1 MKYNESIL
9 FGGAIVLIGTLFTA
23 FFEKTAWLQVV
34 LLCGA
39 GVLTAVGVYFR
50 EKRISA
56 TQNELVDV
64 LKEMSHQQKEAFVEL
79 IQSNDAKLNAI
90 KTSIDEGMKGVQ
102 FTLNT
107 NHNNEFEL
115 INQQSN
121 DVIEEMRSLQVIAEK
136 QLKVNDTMI
145 QSQQKSLECV
155 SLTIEK
161 GIEEMKSLQVIAEK
175 QLKVND
181 TMIQSQQKSLE
192 RVSLTIEKGNEAS
205 INLNDNLSL
214 GINKLI
220 DVIQDLEGQINKQ
233 VKHVIEEI
241 ENGHDAQDEF
251 YETMSSYQDE
261 LRGISEDVRK
271 YRDNIELD
279 ISERMEVL
287 KNLVLQLSETVD
299 QLADS
304 KHHER
309 ERALGVQKELAKQF
323 ERLKARA

>member
-9 FGGAIVLIGTLFTA
+9 FGGVIVFIGILFTT
-23 FFEKTAWLQVV
+23 FFEKTAWVQVV

-39 GVLTAVGVYFR
+39 GVLTAVGIYFR

-56 TQNELVDV
+56 ERNELVDV
-64 LKEMSHQQKEAFVEL
+64 LKERSYQQKEAFVEL
-79 IQSNDAKLNAI
+79 IQSNDVKLNKI

-102 FTLNT
+102 VTLNT
-107 NHNNEFEL
+107 NHNKEYEL

-121 DVIEEMRSLQVIAEK
+121 DVIEEMKSLQVIAER
-136 QLKVNDTMI
+136 QIKVNDTMI
-145 QSQQKSLECV
+145 QSQQKSLEH
-155 SLTIEK
+155 
-161 GIEEMKSLQVIAEK
+161 
-175 QLKVND
+175 
-181 TMIQSQQKSLE
+181 
-192 RVSLTIEKGNEAS
+192 VSLTIEKGNEAS
-205 INLNDNLSL
+205 INLTDNLTQ
-214 GINKLI
+214 GVNKLI
-220 DVIQDLEGQINKQ
+220 DTIQDLEGQINRQ

-241 ENGHDAQDEF
+241 ENGNDAQDEF
-251 YETMSSYQDE
+251 HETMVKYQGE
-261 LRGISEDVRK
+261 LNGVSEDIRK

>member
-9 FGGAIVLIGTLFTA
+9 FGGAIVFIGILFTA
-23 FFEKTAWLQVV
+23 FFEKTAWVQVV

-39 GVLTAVGVYFR
+39 GVLTAVGIYFR

-56 TQNELVDV
+56 ERNELVDA
-64 LKEMSHQQKEAFVEL
+64 LKEMSYQQKEAFVEL
-79 IQSNDAKLNAI
+79 IQSNDVKLNEI

-102 FTLNT
+102 VTLNT
-107 NHNNEFEL
+107 NHNKEYEL

-121 DVIEEMRSLQVIAEK
+121 DVIEEM
-136 QLKVNDTMI
+136 
-145 QSQQKSLECV
+145 
-155 SLTIEK
+155 
-161 GIEEMKSLQVIAEK
+161 KSLQVIAER
-175 QLKVND
+175 QIKVND
-181 TMIQSQQKSLE
+181 TMIRSQQKSLE
-192 RVSLTIEKGNEAS
+192 HVSLTIEKGNEAS
-205 INLNDNLSL
+205 INLTDNLTQ
-214 GINKLI
+214 GVNKLI
-220 DVIQDLEGQINKQ
+220 DTIQDLEGQINRQ

-241 ENGHDAQDEF
+241 ENGNDAQDEF
-251 YETMSSYQDE
+251 HETMVKYQGE
-261 LRGISEDVRK
+261 LNGVSEDVRK

>member
-9 FGGAIVLIGTLFTA
+9 FGGAIVFIGILFTA
-23 FFEKTAWLQVV
+23 FFEKTAWIQVV

-39 GVLTAVGVYFR
+39 GVLTAVGIYFR

-56 TQNELVDV
+56 ERNELVDV
-64 LKEMSHQQKEAFVEL
+64 LKEMSYQQKEAFVEL
-79 IQSNDAKLNAI
+79 IQSNDVKLNKI

-102 FTLNT
+102 VTLNT
-107 NHNNEFEL
+107 NHNKEYEL
-115 INQQSN
+115 INKQSN
-121 DVIEEMRSLQVIAEK
+121 DVIEEMKSLQVIAERQIK
-136 QLKVNDTMI
+136 INDTMI
-145 QSQQKSLECV
+145 QSQQKSLEH
-155 SLTIEK
+155 
-161 GIEEMKSLQVIAEK
+161 
-175 QLKVND
+175 
-181 TMIQSQQKSLE
+181 
-192 RVSLTIEKGNEAS
+192 VSLTIEKGNEAS
-205 INLNDNLSL
+205 INLTDNLTQ
-214 GINKLI
+214 GVNKLI
-220 DVIQDLEGQINKQ
+220 DTIQDLEGQINRQ

-241 ENGHDAQDEF
+241 ENGNDAQDEF
-251 YETMSSYQDE
+251 HETMVKYQGE
-261 LRGISEDVRK
+261 LNGVSEDIRK

>member
-9 FGGAIVLIGTLFTA
+9 FGGAIVFIGILFTT
-23 FFEKTAWLQVV
+23 FFEKTAWVQVV

-39 GVLTAVGVYFR
+39 GVLTAVGIYFR

-56 TQNELVDV
+56 ERNELVDV
-64 LKEMSHQQKEAFVEL
+64 LKERSYQQKEAFVEL
-79 IQSNDAKLNAI
+79 IQSNDVKLNKI

-102 FTLNT
+102 VTLNT
-107 NHNNEFEL
+107 NHNKEYEL

-121 DVIEEMRSLQVIAEK
+121 DVIEEMKSLQVIAER
-136 QLKVNDTMI
+136 QIKVNDTMI
-145 QSQQKSLECV
+145 QSQQKSLEH
-155 SLTIEK
+155 
-161 GIEEMKSLQVIAEK
+161 
-175 QLKVND
+175 
-181 TMIQSQQKSLE
+181 
-192 RVSLTIEKGNEAS
+192 VSLTIEKGNEAS
-205 INLNDNLSL
+205 INLTDNLTQ
-214 GINKLI
+214 GVNKLI
-220 DVIQDLEGQINKQ
+220 DTIQDLEGQINRQ

-241 ENGHDAQDEF
+241 ENGNDAQDEF
-251 YETMSSYQDE
+251 HETMVKYQGE
-261 LRGISEDVRK
+261 LNGVSEDIRK

-279 ISERMEVL
+279 ISERMGVL

>member
-9 FGGAIVLIGTLFTA
+9 FGGAIVFIGILFTA
-23 FFEKTAWLQVV
+23 FFEKTAWIQVV

-39 GVLTAVGVYFR
+39 GVLTAVGIYFR

-56 TQNELVDV
+56 ERNELVDV
-64 LKEMSHQQKEAFVEL
+64 LKEMSYQQKEAFVEL
-79 IQSNDAKLNAI
+79 IQSNDVKLNKI

-102 FTLNT
+102 VTLNT
-107 NHNNEFEL
+107 NHNKEYEL
-115 INQQSN
+115 INKQSN
-121 DVIEEMRSLQVIAEK
+121 DVIEEMKSLQVIAERQIK
-136 QLKVNDTMI
+136 INDTMI
-145 QSQQKSLECV
+145 QSQQKSLEH
-155 SLTIEK
+155 
-161 GIEEMKSLQVIAEK
+161 
-175 QLKVND
+175 
-181 TMIQSQQKSLE
+181 
-192 RVSLTIEKGNEAS
+192 VSLTIEKGNEAS
-205 INLNDNLSL
+205 INLTDNLTQ
-214 GINKLI
+214 GVNKLI
-220 DVIQDLEGQINKQ
+220 DTIQDLEGQINRQ

-241 ENGHDAQDEF
+241 ENGNDAQDEF
-251 YETMSSYQDE
+251 HETMVKYQGE
-261 LRGISEDVRK
+261 LNGVSEDIRK

-279 ISERMEVL
+279 ISERMEVW

>member
-9 FGGAIVLIGTLFTA
+9 FGGVIVFIGILFTT
-23 FFEKTAWLQVV
+23 FFEKTAWVQVV

-39 GVLTAVGVYFR
+39 GVLTAVGIYFR

-56 TQNELVDV
+56 ERNELVDV
-64 LKEMSHQQKEAFVEL
+64 LKERSYQQKEAFVEL
-79 IQSNDAKLNAI
+79 IQSNDVKLNKI

-102 FTLNT
+102 VTLNT
-107 NHNNEFEL
+107 NHNKEYEL

-121 DVIEEMRSLQVIAEK
+121 DVIEEMKSLQVIAER
-136 QLKVNDTMI
+136 QIKVNDTMI
-145 QSQQKSLECV
+145 QSQQKSLEH
-155 SLTIEK
+155 
-161 GIEEMKSLQVIAEK
+161 
-175 QLKVND
+175 
-181 TMIQSQQKSLE
+181 
-192 RVSLTIEKGNEAS
+192 VSLTIEKGNEAS
-205 INLNDNLSL
+205 INLTDNLTQ
-214 GINKLI
+214 GVNKLI
-220 DVIQDLEGQINKQ
+220 DTIQDLEGQINRQ

-241 ENGHDAQDEF
+241 ENGNDAQDEF
-251 YETMSSYQDE
+251 HETMVKYQGE
-261 LRGISEDVRK
+261 LNGVSEDIRK

-279 ISERMEVL
+279 ISVRMEVL

>member
-1 MKYNESIL
+1 MILKYNESIL

-121 DVIEEMRSLQVIAEK
+121 DVIEEMR
-136 QLKVNDTMI
+136 
-145 QSQQKSLECV
+145 
-155 SLTIEK
+155 
-161 GIEEMKSLQVIAEK
+161 SLQVIAEK

>member
-9 FGGAIVLIGTLFTA
+9 FGGAIVFIGILFTT
-23 FFEKTAWLQVV
+23 FFEKTAWVQVV

-39 GVLTAVGVYFR
+39 GVLTAVGIYFR

-56 TQNELVDV
+56 ERNELVDV
-64 LKEMSHQQKEAFVEL
+64 LKERSYQQKEAFVEL
-79 IQSNDAKLNAI
+79 IQSNDVKLNKI

-102 FTLNT
+102 VTLNT
-107 NHNNEFEL
+107 NHNKEYEL

-121 DVIEEMRSLQVIAEK
+121 DVIEEMKSLQVIAER
-136 QLKVNDTMI
+136 QIKVNDTMI
-145 QSQQKSLECV
+145 QSQQKSLE
-155 SLTIEK
+155 
-161 GIEEMKSLQVIAEK
+161 Q
-175 QLKVND
+175 
-181 TMIQSQQKSLE
+181 
-192 RVSLTIEKGNEAS
+192 VSLTIEKGNEAS
-205 INLNDNLSL
+205 INLTDNLTQ
-214 GINKLI
+214 GVNKLI
-220 DVIQDLEGQINKQ
+220 DTIQDLEGQINRQ

-241 ENGHDAQDEF
+241 ENGNDAQDEF
-251 YETMSSYQDE
+251 HETMVKYQGE
-261 LRGISEDVRK
+261 LNGVSEDIRK

>member
-1 MKYNESIL
+1 MILKYNESIL
-9 FGGAIVLIGTLFTA
+9 FGGAIVFIGILFTA
-23 FFEKTAWLQVV
+23 FFEKTAWIQVV

-39 GVLTAVGVYFR
+39 GVLTAVGIYFR

-56 TQNELVDV
+56 ERNELVDV
-64 LKEMSHQQKEAFVEL
+64 LKEMSYQQKEAFVEL
-79 IQSNDAKLNAI
+79 IQSNDVKLNKI

-102 FTLNT
+102 VTLNT
-107 NHNNEFEL
+107 NHNKEYEL
-115 INQQSN
+115 INKQSN
-121 DVIEEMRSLQVIAEK
+121 DVIEEMKSLQVIAERQIK
-136 QLKVNDTMI
+136 INDTMI
-145 QSQQKSLECV
+145 QSQQKSLEH
-155 SLTIEK
+155 
-161 GIEEMKSLQVIAEK
+161 
-175 QLKVND
+175 
-181 TMIQSQQKSLE
+181 
-192 RVSLTIEKGNEAS
+192 VSLTIEKGNEAS
-205 INLNDNLSL
+205 INLTDNLTQ
-214 GINKLI
+214 GVNKLI
-220 DVIQDLEGQINKQ
+220 DTIQDLEGQINRQ

-241 ENGHDAQDEF
+241 ENGNDAQDEF
-251 YETMSSYQDE
+251 HETMVKYQGE
-261 LRGISEDVRK
+261 LNGVSEDIRK

>member
-9 FGGAIVLIGTLFTA
+9 FGGAIVFIGILFTT
-23 FFEKTAWLQVV
+23 FFEKTAWVQVV

-39 GVLTAVGVYFR
+39 GVLTAVGIYFR

-56 TQNELVDV
+56 ERNELVDV
-64 LKEMSHQQKEAFVEL
+64 LKERSYQQKEAFVEL
-79 IQSNDAKLNAI
+79 IQSNDVKLNKI

-102 FTLNT
+102 VTLNT
-107 NHNNEFEL
+107 NHNKEYEL

-121 DVIEEMRSLQVIAEK
+121 DVIEEMKSLQVIAER
-136 QLKVNDTMI
+136 QIKVNDTMI
-145 QSQQKSLECV
+145 QSQQKSLEH
-155 SLTIEK
+155 
-161 GIEEMKSLQVIAEK
+161 
-175 QLKVND
+175 
-181 TMIQSQQKSLE
+181 
-192 RVSLTIEKGNEAS
+192 VSLTIEKGNEAS
-205 INLNDNLSL
+205 INLTDNLTQ
-214 GINKLI
+214 GVNKLI
-220 DVIQDLEGQINKQ
+220 DTIQDLEGQINRQ

-241 ENGHDAQDEF
+241 ENGNDAQDEF
-251 YETMSSYQDE
+251 HETMVKYQGE
-261 LRGISEDVRK
+261 LNGVSEDIRK

>member
-1 MKYNESIL
+1 MILKYNESIL
-9 FGGAIVLIGTLFTA
+9 FGGAIVFIGILFTA
-23 FFEKTAWLQVV
+23 FFEKTAWIQVV

-39 GVLTAVGVYFR
+39 GVLTAVGIYFR

-56 TQNELVDV
+56 ERNELVDV
-64 LKEMSHQQKEAFVEL
+64 LKEMSYQQKEAFVEL
-79 IQSNDAKLNAI
+79 IQSNDVKLNKI

-102 FTLNT
+102 VTLNT
-107 NHNNEFEL
+107 NHNKEYEL
-115 INQQSN
+115 INKQSN
-121 DVIEEMRSLQVIAEK
+121 DVIEEMKSLQVIAERQIK
-136 QLKVNDTMI
+136 INDTMI
-145 QSQQKSLECV
+145 QSQQKSLEH
-155 SLTIEK
+155 
-161 GIEEMKSLQVIAEK
+161 
-175 QLKVND
+175 
-181 TMIQSQQKSLE
+181 
-192 RVSLTIEKGNEAS
+192 VSLTIEKGNEAS
-205 INLNDNLSL
+205 INLTDNLTQ
-214 GINKLI
+214 GVNKLI
-220 DVIQDLEGQINKQ
+220 DTIQDLEGQINRQ

-241 ENGHDAQDEF
+241 ENGNDAQDEF
-251 YETMSSYQDE
+251 HETMVKYQGE
-261 LRGISEDVRK
+261 LNEVSEDIRK

>member
-1 MKYNESIL
+1 MILKYNESIL
-9 FGGAIVLIGTLFTA
+9 FGGAIVFIGILFTA
-23 FFEKTAWLQVV
+23 FFEKTAWVQVV

-39 GVLTAVGVYFR
+39 GVLTAVGIYFR

-56 TQNELVDV
+56 ERNELVDA
-64 LKEMSHQQKEAFVEL
+64 LKEMSYQQKEAFVEL
-79 IQSNDAKLNAI
+79 IQSNDVKLNEI

-102 FTLNT
+102 VTLNT
-107 NHNNEFEL
+107 NHNKEYEL

-121 DVIEEMRSLQVIAEK
+121 DVIEEM
-136 QLKVNDTMI
+136 
-145 QSQQKSLECV
+145 
-155 SLTIEK
+155 
-161 GIEEMKSLQVIAEK
+161 KSLQVIAER
-175 QLKVND
+175 QIKVND
-181 TMIQSQQKSLE
+181 TMIRSQQKSLE
-192 RVSLTIEKGNEAS
+192 HVSLTIEKGNEAS
-205 INLNDNLSL
+205 INLTDNLTQ
-214 GINKLI
+214 GVNKLI
-220 DVIQDLEGQINKQ
+220 DTIQDLEGQINRQ

-241 ENGHDAQDEF
+241 ENGNDAQDEF
-251 YETMSSYQDE
+251 HETMVKYQGE
-261 LRGISEDVRK
+261 LNGVSEDVRK

>member
-9 FGGAIVLIGTLFTA
+9 FGGAIVFIGILFTT
-23 FFEKTAWLQVV
+23 FFEKTAWVQVV

-39 GVLTAVGVYFR
+39 GVLTAVGIYFR

-56 TQNELVDV
+56 ERNELVDV
-64 LKEMSHQQKEAFVEL
+64 LKERSYQQKEAFVEL
-79 IQSNDAKLNAI
+79 IQSNDVKLNKI

-102 FTLNT
+102 VTLNT
-107 NHNNEFEL
+107 NHNKEYEL

-121 DVIEEMRSLQVIAEK
+121 DVIEEMKSLQVIAER
-136 QLKVNDTMI
+136 QIKVNDTMI
-145 QSQQKSLECV
+145 QSQQKSLEH
-155 SLTIEK
+155 
-161 GIEEMKSLQVIAEK
+161 
-175 QLKVND
+175 
-181 TMIQSQQKSLE
+181 
-192 RVSLTIEKGNEAS
+192 VSLTIEKGNEAS
-205 INLNDNLSL
+205 INLTDNLTQ
-214 GINKLI
+214 GVNKLI
-220 DVIQDLEGQINKQ
+220 DTIQDLEGQINRQ

-241 ENGHDAQDEF
+241 ENGNDAQDEF
-251 YETMSSYQDE
+251 HETMVKYQGE
-261 LRGISEDVRK
+261 LNGVSEDIRK

-304 KHHER
+304 KHYER

>member
-1 MKYNESIL
+1 MILKYNESIL
-9 FGGAIVLIGTLFTA
+9 FGGAIVFIGILFTA
-23 FFEKTAWLQVV
+23 FFEKTAWVQVV

-39 GVLTAVGVYFR
+39 GVLTAVGIYFR

-56 TQNELVDV
+56 ERNELVDA
-64 LKEMSHQQKEAFVEL
+64 LKEMSYQQKEAFVEL
-79 IQSNDAKLNAI
+79 IQLNDVKLNEI

-102 FTLNT
+102 VTLNT
-107 NHNNEFEL
+107 NHNKEYEL

-121 DVIEEMRSLQVIAEK
+121 DVIEEMKSLQVIAER
-136 QLKVNDTMI
+136 QIKVNDTMI
-145 QSQQKSLECV
+145 QSQQKSLEH
-155 SLTIEK
+155 
-161 GIEEMKSLQVIAEK
+161 
-175 QLKVND
+175 
-181 TMIQSQQKSLE
+181 
-192 RVSLTIEKGNEAS
+192 VSLTIEKGNEAS
-205 INLNDNLSL
+205 INLTDNLTQ
-214 GINKLI
+214 GVNKLI
-220 DVIQDLEGQINKQ
+220 DTIQDLEGQINRQ

-241 ENGHDAQDEF
+241 ENGNDAQDEF
-251 YETMSSYQDE
+251 HETMVKYQGE
-261 LRGISEDVRK
+261 LNGVSEDIRK

-309 ERALGVQKELAKQF
+309 ERALGVQKKLAEQF

>member
-9 FGGAIVLIGTLFTA
+9 FGGAIVFIGILFTA
-23 FFEKTAWLQVV
+23 FFEKTAWVQVV

-39 GVLTAVGVYFR
+39 GVLTAVGIYFR

-56 TQNELVDV
+56 ERNELVDA
-64 LKEMSHQQKEAFVEL
+64 LKEMSYQQKEAFVEL
-79 IQSNDAKLNAI
+79 IQLNDVKLNEI

-102 FTLNT
+102 VTLNT
-107 NHNNEFEL
+107 NHNKEYEL

-121 DVIEEMRSLQVIAEK
+121 DVIEEMKSLQVIAER
-136 QLKVNDTMI
+136 QIKVNDTMI
-145 QSQQKSLECV
+145 QSQQKSLEH
-155 SLTIEK
+155 
-161 GIEEMKSLQVIAEK
+161 
-175 QLKVND
+175 
-181 TMIQSQQKSLE
+181 
-192 RVSLTIEKGNEAS
+192 VSLTIEKGNEAS
-205 INLNDNLSL
+205 INLTDNLTQ
-214 GINKLI
+214 GVNKLI
-220 DVIQDLEGQINKQ
+220 DTIQDLEGQINRQ

-241 ENGHDAQDEF
+241 ENGNDAQDEF
-251 YETMSSYQDE
+251 HETMVKYQGE
-261 LRGISEDVRK
+261 LNGVSEDIRK

-309 ERALGVQKELAKQF
+309 ERALGVQKKLAEQF